1 MKNRNVSTYLLIF
14 VVTSLF
20 YLGLHDIGAQNLVM
34 NPSFEDFVQCPKD
47 FGTFHEDVLF
57 WSKPSYGSTDYFN
70 SCSAKMTIGR
80 NFSGIQGPYHGNAY
94 VGLYAYGP
102 KDYREYVQGEL
113 KEKLKKN
120 AKYAVSVRIS
130 LSEKSKYAVDELG
143 FLLTNKKLD
152 LGTKRNIPHSL
163 MVKNGNSHYLGIIAR
178 TYFKDKKRWMELK
191 GEYLANGS
199 ERYITF
205 GNFKGNR
212 RTDKNSTGQNL
223 KTVSYYYVDLISVQ
237 EIGKRY
243 NHDEIY
249 VFEGLNFD
257 VDGFSIN
264 SQVEEQLKPLVDY
277 LKKNPEV
284 NIAIYGHTDN
294 IGSKEYNKKL
304 SERRA
309 KTISLY
315 LVDNGLSPFRIAWQ
329 GYGDE
334 RPLLTN
340 NTEEGREKNRRVEFI
355 ISKKK
360 REHYASGLFEDDDD
374 N

>member
-1 MKNRNVSTYLLIF
+1 
-14 VVTSLF
+14 
-20 YLGLHDIGAQNLVM
+20 
-34 NPSFEDFVQCPKD
+34 
-47 FGTFHEDVLF
+47 
-57 WSKPSYGSTDYFN
+57 
-70 SCSAKMTIGR
+70 
-80 NFSGIQGPYHGNAY
+80 
-94 VGLYAYGP
+94 
-102 KDYREYVQGEL
+102 
-113 KEKLKKN
+113 
-120 AKYAVSVRIS
+120 
-130 LSEKSKYAVDELG
+130 
-143 FLLTNKKLD
+143 
-152 LGTKRNIPHSL
+152 
-163 MVKNGNSHYLGIIAR
+163 MVKNGNSRYLGIIGR
-178 TYFKDKKRWMELK
+178 TYFRDKKRWMELK
-191 GEYLANGS
+191 GEYTADGS

-212 RTDKNSTGQNL
+212 YTDKNSTGQNL
-223 KTVSYYYVDLISVQ
+223 KTVSYCYIDLISVK

-264 SQVEEQLKPLVDY
+264 KKVEEQLKPLVDY
-277 LKKNPEV
+277 LKENPEV
-284 NIAIYGHTDN
+284 NIAVYGHTDN
-294 IGSKEYNKKL
+294 IGSKTYNKQL

-309 KTISLY
+309 KTIGLY

-334 RPLLTN
+334 KPLLTN
-340 NTEEGREKNRRVEFI
+340 ATEEGREKNRRVEFI